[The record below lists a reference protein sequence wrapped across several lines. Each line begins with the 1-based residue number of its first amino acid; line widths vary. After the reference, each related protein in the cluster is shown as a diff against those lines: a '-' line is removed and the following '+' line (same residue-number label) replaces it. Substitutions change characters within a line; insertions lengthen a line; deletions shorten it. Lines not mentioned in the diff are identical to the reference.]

1 MKRSFSALTP
11 AALVAM
17 AFPVL
22 FLLVPDGLPF
32 VYAVCGGGA
41 GTATNPTVQFCR
53 SCADNDPLENDS
65 ITVSSCSVSG
75 SYNYCALT
83 GQVTLSIATIDA
95 CDVEWTATAAIKEVS
110 VRAIRPLHSAGRLR
124 TRPYPIR
131 FTAMVM
137 VKSSL
142 SNSRGKQTVS
152 VLRQMEIHECLAVPP
167 RVTARG
173 DGE

>member
-95 CDVEWTATAAIKEVS
+95 CDVEWTANCSNQGGFCAGYPSFALSGPATNQTIS
-110 VRAIRPLHSAGRLR
+110 HTLHC
-124 TRPYPIR
+124 
-131 FTAMVM
+131 
-137 VKSSL
+137 
-142 SNSRGKQTVS
+142 N
-152 VLRQMEIHECLAVPP
+152 
-167 RVTARG
+167 G
-173 DGE
+173 DGEIITLELQGKANCKCASSNGDTRVFGGSATCDRSG